1 MVNQTEGQSQ
11 YYFAKQADAWGGKSM
26 MNTPYESRMVSASAS
41 RENSRPGS
49 PDRDSGNSF
58 VKRQNEKIRG
68 LASAILQIAQMMDI
82 KYFKSF
88 RIDVFNLLQRQF

>member
-1 MVNQTEGQSQ
+1 
-11 YYFAKQADAWGGKSM
+11 

-41 RENSRPGS
+41 RETSRPGS

-82 KYFKSF
+82 KYFKSP
-88 RIDVFNLLQRQF
+88 LGKCLHC